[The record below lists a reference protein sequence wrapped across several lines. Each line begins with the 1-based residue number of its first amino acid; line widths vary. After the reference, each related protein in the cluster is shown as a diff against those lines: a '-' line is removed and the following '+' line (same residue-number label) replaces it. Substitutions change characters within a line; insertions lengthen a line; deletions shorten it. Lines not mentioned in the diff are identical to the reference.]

1 MDAHTTGTKCKFS
14 HDRDVERKV
23 DKLNIYADSREDEK
37 KKETMEDWDE
47 DKLKEV
53 VTKNG
58 QKQRTT
64 TDIVCKYFIQAI
76 EDKKYGWL

>member
-1 MDAHTTGTKCKFS
+1 
-14 HDRDVERKV
+14 VERKV

>member
-1 MDAHTTGTKCKFS
+1 MN
-14 HDRDVERKV
+14 VERKAEKV
-23 DKLNIYADSREDEK
+23 NIYEDARAEDK
-37 KKETMEDWDE
+37 KKDTMEDWDE
-47 DKLKEV
+47 AKLQEV

-76 EDKKYGWL
+76 EDQKYGWL